1 MTATLTPPDTAAP
14 EAAEKKKGKGK
25 GKRVVVLVLV
35 VALALGA
42 AWFFLIRPS
51 GDAEPKPGEVAP
63 LEPIQVNLA
72 DGHYLRLG
80 IALQLVEGAHE
91 IDGSKALDAAIEVF
105 SGRPVGDLN
114 RPAEREHLRHDLEE
128 LLHERYH
135 DEVLDVYFTEF
146 VTQ

>member
-14 EAAEKKKGKGK
+14 EEAEKKGRKKL
-25 GKRVVVLVLV
+25 VVVLLLV
-35 VALALGA
+35 VAIALGA
-42 AWFFLIRPS
+42 AWFFLIRPG

-91 IDGSKALDAAIEVF
+91 VDGSKALDAAIEVF
-105 SGRPVGDLN
+105 SGKEVGEVN
-114 RPAEREHLRHDLEE
+114 RPSEREHLRHDLEE

>member
-14 EAAEKKKGKGK
+14 EGAEKKKGKGK
-25 GKRVVVLVLV
+25 LILVLVLV
-35 VALALGA
+35 VGIALGA

-51 GDAEPKPGEVAP
+51 GDAEPKPGEVVA
-63 LEPIQVNLA
+63 LEPIQVNLSS
-72 DGHYLRLG
+72 GHYLRLG

-91 IDGSKALDAAIEVF
+91 VDGSKALDAAIEVF
-105 SGRPVGDLN
+105 SGKPVGDIN
-114 RPAEREHLRHDLEE
+114 RPTEREKLRHDLEE

-135 DEVLDVYFTEF
+135 DEVIDVYFTEF

>member
-1 MTATLTPPDTAAP
+1 MTATLNPPDTSAP
-14 EAAEKKKGKGK
+14 DKAEKKGKGK
-25 GKRVVVLVLV
+25 LIIVLVLV
-35 VALALGA
+35 VGLALGA

-51 GDAEPKPGEVAP
+51 GDAEPKPGEVAA

-72 DGHYLRLG
+72 DGHYLRIG

-91 IDGSKALDAAIEVF
+91 VDGSKALDAAIEVF
-105 SGRPVGDLN
+105 SGKEVGEVN
-114 RPAEREHLRHDLEE
+114 RPAEREHLRKELEE

-135 DEVLDVYFTEF
+135 DEVMGVYFTEF